1 MPNFKFQLQSLLSVR
16 KQEHA
21 SRQVMLAQTLAAQR
35 LIEARR
41 DATEDELRRQ
51 QRRTRARAAP
61 GRLDVAS
68 LATEQQYEASLRAEL
83 AALAQ
88 EADACQ
94 REVDARREAV
104 LEANRDLRALEKL
117 RERQHER
124 HLSDEAR
131 AQAIELD
138 EVAARNANRQSIV

>member
-1 MPNFKFQLQSLLSVR
+1 
-16 KQEHA
+16 
-21 SRQVMLAQTLAAQR
+21 
-35 LIEARR
+35 
-41 DATEDELRRQ
+41 
-51 QRRTRARAAP
+51 
-61 GRLDVAS
+61 VAS

-88 EADACQ
+88 EADTCQ

-117 RERQHER
+117 RERQHDR